1 MKLVSMKDTKELI
14 TEEFIKQFN
23 LEGHRVSLDRVSK
36 ALHIS
41 KKTIYKNFGSKEE
54 IYEYLLEDAADDI
67 HKKQKAIFEDPSLST
82 HDKLVQILTIK
93 TKRETQ
99 VNIVRMSEMKD
110 YEPLFYSKV
119 LLSYEKQWDYF
130 ASLVE
135 IGKKDGTLK
144 ENTNTAFLIGVLS
157 SGMETLYKEGFLT
170 KSRLSY
176 TAAIKLLEETVMEGC
191 FKR

>member
-67 HKKQKAIFEDPSLST
+67 HKKQKLSLRI
-82 HDKLVQILTIK
+82 LRFPLTISWC
-93 TKRETQ
+93 R
-99 VNIVRMSEMKD
+99 
-110 YEPLFYSKV
+110 F
-119 LLSYEKQWDYF
+119 
-130 ASLVE
+130 
-135 IGKKDGTLK
+135 
-144 ENTNTAFLIGVLS
+144 
-157 SGMETLYKEGFLT
+157 
-170 KSRLSY
+170 
-176 TAAIKLLEETVMEGC
+176 
-191 FKR
+191 